1 MRYPRPLLAL
11 AVPLVLAAC
20 GGGGTQAG
28 ADTDSTALP
37 PAVAQAV
44 DAVSGT
50 LTDPA
55 GGARCA
61 GNDVRITRD
70 RFELVIEG
78 DCGEVV
84 ITASSGAV
92 NVSSAA
98 SIRVEGSHVTVLNEQ
113 VGAVDVSGSD
123 NTLNLTNVGPL
134 SVSGDNNLVLAHEIA
149 SVAFSGHGNT
159 ANPDNVPPLQ
169 DSGSGNKLM

>member
-1 MRYPRPLLAL
+1 MRHPRPLLAI
-11 AVPLVLAAC
+11 AFASALVAC
-20 GGGGTQAG
+20 GGAG
-28 ADTDSTALP
+28 PRAAADPADSP
-37 PAVAQAV
+37 PIVAQALEAAS
-44 DAVSGT
+44 DT

-70 RFELVIEG
+70 DFDLVIEG

-84 ITASSGAV
+84 VTASNGAV
-92 NVSSAA
+92 NVSRAA
-98 SIRVEGSHVTVLNEQ
+98 SIRVEGSHVTVLNDQ

-123 NTLNLTNVGPL
+123 NTLNLTRAGPL
-134 SVSGDNNLVLAHEIA
+134 TVSGDDNLVLAREIA
-149 SVAFSGHGNT
+149 SVAFSGHRNT
-159 ANPDNVPPLQ
+159 ANPDNTPPLQ

>member
-1 MRYPRPLLAL
+1 MRHPRPLLAL
-11 AVPLVLAAC
+11 AVPLALAAC
-20 GGGGTQAG
+20 GGAGTPAG
-28 ADTDSTALP
+28 TEPAASP
-37 PAVAQAV
+37 PVVAQAV

-70 RFELVIEG
+70 DFDLVIEG

-84 ITASSGAV
+84 VTASNGAV

-98 SIRVEGSHVTVLNEQ
+98 SIRVEGSHVTVLNAQ

-123 NTLNLTNVGPL
+123 NTLNLTRAGPL
-134 SVSGDNNLVLAHEIA
+134 TVSGDNNLVLAREIA
-149 SVAFSGHGNT
+149 SVAFSGRGNT
-159 ANPDNVPPLQ
+159 ANPDNAPPLQ

>member
-11 AVPLVLAAC
+11 ALPLALAAC
-20 GGGGTQAG
+20 GGEGPPAG
-28 ADTDSTALP
+28 NEPAAAP
-37 PAVAQAV
+37 PAVAQAL
-44 DAVSGT
+44 DAAAGT

-55 GGARCA
+55 GGANCA

-70 RFELVIEG
+70 GFDLVIEG

-84 ITASSGAV
+84 ITASNGAV
-92 NVSSAA
+92 NVSNAA
-98 SIRVEGSHVTVLNEQ
+98 SIRVEGNHVTVLNAQ
-113 VGAVDVSGSD
+113 VGAVEVSGSD
-123 NTLNLTNVGPL
+123 NTLNLTHAGPL
-134 SVSGDNNLVLAHEIA
+134 TVSGDDNLVLAREIA

-159 ANPDNVPPLQ
+159 ANPDNAPPLQ